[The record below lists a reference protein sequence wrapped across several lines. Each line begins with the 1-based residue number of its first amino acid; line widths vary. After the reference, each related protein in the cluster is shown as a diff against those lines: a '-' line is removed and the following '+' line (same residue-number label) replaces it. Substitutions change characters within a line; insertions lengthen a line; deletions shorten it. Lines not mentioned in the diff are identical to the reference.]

1 LALFTILF
9 TDGMHVAFAG
19 VPWTESFLMGE
30 ALSPTETGLND
41 GLALPRLLVI
51 IGSIIAHS

>member
-1 LALFTILF
+1 
-9 TDGMHVAFAG
+9 MHVAFAG